1 MLIKSL
7 PKKLN
12 FVKKSLQNVR
22 FIAVFTIKPI
32 YLNFAYLETFDRKNV
47 SPAYRIELVISL
59 ANFLILQSASG

>member
-12 FVKKSLQNVR
+12 FVKKSLQNGR

-32 YLNFAYLETFDRKNV
+32 YLNFVYLKGFDRKKC
-47 SPAYRIELVISL
+47 L
-59 ANFLILQSASG
+59 SGL